1 MAENAPLE
9 RWSTGLDDAQLAAVT
24 HPGNPLC
31 ILAGAGSGKTRVLT
45 RRIARRVA
53 DGDAD
58 VRHVLVLTFTS
69 RAANELRG
77 RLTELVGR
85 DLPTAGTFHAIAYQ
99 QLRSWWQEQHR
110 AEPALL
116 DRKSRLVSRLLPA
129 QFPLRPATVVS
140 ELDWAQAR
148 TVGPDDYVAEVR
160 RTGRTVP
167 IDPERIAEVYAAY
180 VAEKRHRRVVDFDD
194 LLSECA
200 DAFRSD
206 AAFARAQRW
215 RFRHVFV
222 DEYQDVNPLQ
232 QRLLDAWVDGRDDL
246 CVVGDPNQA
255 IYRWNGADASF
266 LRDFPTSHPGATVL
280 ELTTNHRSSPVVVAL
295 AEAVLAAA
303 PDGRP
308 GEPAAP
314 PHDHGVPPAITACR
328 DSESEAVTVARHL
341 RDARR
346 PGAPWAHQ
354 AVLVRTNAQ
363 AASIAELLERA
374 GIPSRLRATRSLLEE
389 PSVRDALRSAGRST
403 GSLVNWTEEL
413 EDRAGDDEHL
423 VELVAY
429 GRRLLAEQ
437 PTAPAAALPGW
448 VTATARGDESAR
460 VRADGVDVVSFHAA
474 KGLEWPIVHLAGLE
488 EGYVPSSRAR
498 DAEALAEERRLLYV
512 AVSRAGQTVSCTWA
526 RRRTFG
532 SRTVQRQ
539 PSRWLA
545 ALQQVVDLATP
556 GTRDPDPA
564 VARRALAE
572 VRLALP
578 IADAAAPTDS
588 AAAASR
594 LERWRASVARA
605 AAIPPSVVLPDSVL
619 ARIVERA
626 PTEVED
632 LRSIEGLGVSSI
644 DHHGEAIL
652 RALAAEQV
660 VAR

>member
-1 MAENAPLE
+1 MAESAAPE
-9 RWSTGLDDAQLAAVT
+9 QWRSGLDDAQLEAVT
-24 HPGNPLC
+24 HPDNPLC

-45 RRIARRVA
+45 RRIAWRVA
-53 DGDAD
+53 TGDAD

-85 DLPTAGTFHAIAYQ
+85 DLPTAGTFHAIAYR
-99 QLRSWWQEQHR
+99 QLRSWWQEQR
-110 AEPALL
+110 LPEPALL

-129 QFPLRPATVVS
+129 QFPLRPATVVT

-148 TVGPDDYVAEVR
+148 TVGPDAYVDEVR
-160 RTGRTVP
+160 RAGRTVP

-194 LLSECA
+194 LLSECTN
-200 DAFRSD
+200 AFRRD
-206 AAFARAQRW
+206 DAFARAQRW

-232 QRLLDAWVDGRDDL
+232 QRLLEAWVDGRDDL

-266 LRDFPTSHPGATVL
+266 LRDFPVTHPGATVL
-280 ELTTNHRSSPVVVAL
+280 ELRTNHRSSPVVVAL
-295 AEAVLAAA
+295 AASVLAAA

-308 GEPAAP
+308 GAAP
-314 PHDHGVPPAITACR
+314 APPPDHGVPPTITACR
-328 DSESEAVTVARHL
+328 DGESEAVIVARNV

-346 PGAPWAHQ
+346 LGAPWAHQ

-363 AASIAELLERA
+363 AAAIAELLDRA

-389 PSVRDALRSAGRST
+389 SSVRDALRSAGRSAA
-403 GSLVNWTEEL
+403 SLAVWTEEL
-413 EDRAGDDEHL
+413 EDRVGDDEHL
-423 VELVAY
+423 GELVAY
-429 GRRLLAEQ
+429 GRRLLVEQ

-448 VTATARGDESAR
+448 VTATARDDESAR

-498 DAEALAEERRLLYV
+498 DPGALAEEQRLLYV

-545 ALQQVVDLATP
+545 ALEQVVDLASSA
-556 GTRDPDPA
+556 GRDPDPA

-572 VRLALP
+572 MRLALP
-578 IADAAAPTDS
+578 SSDVAPSPDS
-588 AAAASR
+588 AAAARR
-594 LERWRASVARA
+594 LEEWRASVARA
-605 AAIPPSVVLPDSVL
+605 AAIPVAVVLADAVL
-619 ARIVERA
+619 GRIVERA
-626 PTEVED
+626 PTTLEE
-632 LRSIEGLGVSSI
+632 LRDVEGLGVSSI

-652 RALAAEQV
+652 RALMPDEV
-660 VAR
+660 SIR